1 MTSKRKQQSSIEA
14 EQWWT
19 TLREGELSRAD
30 RERFVDWLQA
40 APKNVSEYL
49 ELADFWRDLGAVGGD
64 TEVEAILAEVE
75 THDNIVPLSGSIST
89 ALPSKARTHRPWLAA
104 AACALV
110 VLAGALALLQ
120 PSDVLISTAVGE
132 QRSITLADGS
142 LIKLNTRTT
151 IRHRFDEST
160 RRVELIEGEALFDV
174 ARDEQQPFIVTAG
187 ATEVRVLGTSF
198 NVYKQSD
205 LEATV
210 SVLEGRVTVRA
221 TGLITADQAGSAA
234 GDMLQPS
241 PSEVELTDGQQIHI
255 RPKEKVTPVKE
266 VPPEKV
272 VEWTTRRITFENTA
286 LSDVVA
292 EFNRYNTS
300 QLRVDDPDLA
310 LLELNGVFK
319 PHSQDDLLEYLQEAE
334 DVRIHRVGDQ
344 RVISR

>member
-14 EQWWT
+14 VQWWT
-19 TLREGELSRAD
+19 TLREGERARAD

-40 APKNVSEYL
+40 APENVAEYL
-49 ELADFWRDLGAVGGD
+49 ELADFWQDLGAVGRD
-64 TEVEAILAEVE
+64 AEVEAILAEAE

-89 ALPSKARTHRPWLAA
+89 ALPSKVRTHRAWLAA
-104 AACALV
+104 AACTLV

-120 PSDVLISTAVGE
+120 PSDEPISTAVGE

-142 LIKLNTRTT
+142 LITLNTWTS

-160 RRVELIEGEALFDV
+160 RRVELIKGEALFDV
-174 ARDEQQPFIVTAG
+174 ARDEQRPFIVTAG

-198 NVYKQSD
+198 NIYKKSD

-210 SVLEGRVTVRA
+210 TVLEGRVVVRA
-221 TGLITADQAGSAA
+221 TGLISAGQAGSAVDTLQTAA
-234 GDMLQPS
+234 G
-241 PSEVELTDGQQIHI
+241 EFELTDGQQIHI
-255 RPKEKVTPVKE
+255 WPKEKVAPVKE

-292 EFNRYNTS
+292 EFNRYNTN

-319 PHSQDDLLEYLQEAE
+319 PHSQDDLLEYLQKAE
-334 DVRIHRVGDQ
+334 GIRIRRVGDL